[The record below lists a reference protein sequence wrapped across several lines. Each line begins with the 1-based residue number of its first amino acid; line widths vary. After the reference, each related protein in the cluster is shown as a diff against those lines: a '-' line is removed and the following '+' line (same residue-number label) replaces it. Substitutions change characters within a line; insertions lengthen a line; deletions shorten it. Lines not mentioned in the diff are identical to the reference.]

1 MVGMTQSQSV
11 LAPLSDSAI
20 FLTLM
25 IDDGGEERV
34 RELLADLAGLTRSV
48 GFRVP
53 KERLSCV
60 VGIGSHAWD
69 RLFAGPRPAELHPLP
84 EFAGPEHTAPSTPG
98 DLHLHLRSG
107 RLYPC
112 FELARLVVERL
123 RGAAE
128 AVEEVHGF
136 RYFDERDL
144 LGFVDGTENP
154 VGAAAAGA
162 ALIGGVEGDPTDPF
176 DGGSYVIVQK
186 YLHDIQA
193 WQRLSVEQ
201 QELVIGRRK
210 LEDVELPDTARPSSS
225 HVSVNTI
232 VDPDGTERRILRENM
247 AFGVAGSGELG
258 TYFIGYSATPEV
270 TERMLR
276 RMFIG
281 EPEGNH
287 DSILD
292 VSTAHTGA
300 LFFVPSQDFLDDLP
314 PLPSETEPLPR
325 AYSAGARSP
334 GAPDGASPDSLS
346 GET

>member
-1 MVGMTQSQSV
+1 MVGMTQSQPV

-25 IDDGGEERV
+25 LDGGGEERV
-34 RELLADLAGLTRSV
+34 RGLLADLAGLTRSV

-53 KERLSCV
+53 RERLSCV
-60 VGIGSHAWD
+60 VGIGSDAWD
-69 RLFAGPRPAELHPLP
+69 RLFAGPRPAQLHPLP

-107 RLYPC
+107 RFYPC
-112 FELARLVVERL
+112 FELARFVVERL
-123 RGAAE
+123 RGAAT
-128 AVEEVHGF
+128 VIDEVHGF
-136 RYFDERDL
+136 RYFDARDL

-154 VGAAAAGA
+154 TDAAAAVS
-162 ALIGGVEGDPTDPF
+162 ALIIDPTDPF

-210 LEDVELPDTARPSSS
+210 LEDVELHDTVRPSNS

-232 VDPDGTERRILRENM
+232 VDPDGTERQILRDNM
-247 AFGVAGSGELG
+247 PFGVAGSGEFG
-258 TYFIGYSATPEV
+258 TYFIGYSATPQV

-287 DSILD
+287 DRILD

-314 PLPSETEPLPR
+314 PLPSGTEPLPPT
-325 AYSAGARSP
+325 YSAGAKSP
-334 GAPDGASPDSLS
+334 GAPGGASADSPS
-346 GET
+346 GEI